1 MIKMKMLNVVLD
13 VAVVALDIV
22 ILYLLYKIR
31 RGGN

>member
-1 MIKMKMLNVVLD
+1 MKMLNVVLD

>member
-1 MIKMKMLNVVLD
+1 MKMLNVALD

-22 ILYLLYKIR
+22 ILYLLHKIR